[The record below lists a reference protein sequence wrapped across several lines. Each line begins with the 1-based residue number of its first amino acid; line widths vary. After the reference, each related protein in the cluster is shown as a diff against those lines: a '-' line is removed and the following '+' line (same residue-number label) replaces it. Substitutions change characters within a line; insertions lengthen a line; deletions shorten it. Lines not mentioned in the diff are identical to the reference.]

1 MDMQDLLREV
11 FLGTCRLCFAAA
23 FCGWTTSVR
32 SAVSTVDH
40 PSSARRAA
48 CLHGEGSGVRRRTAK
63 AMAVAA
69 QARPETPPRARRKA
83 KPVEYNV
90 LLTATL
96 CLLAAGAVM
105 VYSASSARTLLEG
118 QGDGT
123 MYLMKYLGYAAIGLV
138 VLQLLARGGLELLPR
153 LTPALLAISFALLVA
168 VKIPGI
174 GVEIGGATRWIG
186 AGPLQFQPSELM
198 KLALVLHAAGVLATT
213 PSRLR
218 TMHGVIRPLLIVVAA
233 AVVLIATQPDLGTAL
248 VIMFTI
254 GALLLAAGTPLHLL
268 GKLGAA
274 TAVAVLLFALVDPER
289 MQRLTAFINPWAHA
303 SDGGLQAVQAQIALG
318 SGGLFGVGLGES
330 VQKVFYLPE
339 AHTDFILAVVGEEL
353 GVAGI
358 GGLLALYGMIAY
370 AGLRTART
378 AATRYQQLLAAG
390 LTAMILCQALL
401 NVCAVLGIAPVTGV
415 PLPFI
420 SSGGTSLIVL
430 LATMGLLLNI
440 AARSTSHLTLA
451 PPPPGEQAD
460 ARGSRG
466 AFESADRGGRDRRT
480 RGARP
485 RGGRAAEG
493 RGR

>member
-1 MDMQDLLREV
+1 
-11 FLGTCRLCFAAA
+11 
-23 FCGWTTSVR
+23 
-32 SAVSTVDH
+32 
-40 PSSARRAA
+40 
-48 CLHGEGSGVRRRTAK
+48 
-63 AMAVAA
+63 MAVAA
-69 QARPETPPRARRKA
+69 EARSQTPPKSRRQP

-105 VYSASSARTLLEG
+105 VYSSSSARTLLEG

-123 MYLMKYLGYAAIGLV
+123 MYLVKYLAYGAVGLV
-138 VLQLLARGGLELLPR
+138 VLQLLAHGGLELLPR

-168 VKIPGI
+168 VKVPGI
-174 GVEIGGATRWIG
+174 GVSINGAQRWLG
-186 AGPLQFQPSELM
+186 AGPLQFQPSELV
-198 KLALVLHAAGVLATT
+198 KLALVLHASAVLATN

-218 TMHGVIRPLLIVVAA
+218 TMRGVVGPLLVVAGA
-233 AVVLIATQPDLGTAL
+233 AILLIASQPDLGTSL
-248 VIMFTI
+248 VIAFTL
-254 GALLLAAGTPLHLL
+254 GALLLVAGTPMGLL
-268 GKLGAA
+268 GRLAA
-274 TAVAVLLFALVDPER
+274 VSAALVTAFALVDPER
-289 MQRLTAFINPWAHA
+289 ASRLTAFINPWADA
-303 SDGGLQAVQAQIALG
+303 SDTGLQAVQAQIALG

-339 AHTDFILAVVGEEL
+339 AHTDFILAVIGEEL

-358 GGLLALYGMIAY
+358 CGLLVLYGMIGY

-420 SSGGTSLIVL
+420 SSGGTSLVVL

-451 PPPPGEQAD
+451 PRPPGERAD

-466 AFESADRGGRDRRT
+466 AVDAHRSGGDSRS

-485 RGGRAAEG
+485 GGRRAAEG

>member
-1 MDMQDLLREV
+1 
-11 FLGTCRLCFAAA
+11 
-23 FCGWTTSVR
+23 
-32 SAVSTVDH
+32 
-40 PSSARRAA
+40 
-48 CLHGEGSGVRRRTAK
+48 
-63 AMAVAA
+63 MAVAA
-69 QARPETPPRARRKA
+69 EARPEIPPRSKLKPR
-83 KPVEYNV
+83 PVEYNL

-123 MYLMKYLGYAAIGLV
+123 LYLVKYVVYAAVGLV
-138 VLQLLARGGLELLPR
+138 ALQLLARSGLELLPR
-153 LTPALLAISFALLVA
+153 LTPVMLAFSFALLVA
-168 VKIPGI
+168 VKLPGV
-174 GVEIGGATRWIG
+174 GVSINGAQRWLG

-198 KLALVLHAAGVLATT
+198 KLALVLHAAGVLATS

-218 TMHGVIRPLLIVVAA
+218 SMRAVIRPLLIVAGAA
-233 AVVLIATQPDLGTAL
+233 IVLIASQPDLGTTL
-248 VIMFTI
+248 VIVFTM
-254 GALLLAAGTPLHLL
+254 GALLLVAGTPMSLL
-268 GKLGAA
+268 ARLAGVSAA
-274 TAVAVLLFALVDPER
+274 LVLVFALVDPER
-289 MQRLTAFINPWAHA
+289 ASRLTAFVNPWADA
-303 SDGGLQAVQAQIALG
+303 SDSGLQAVQAQIALG

-339 AHTDFILAVVGEEL
+339 AHTDFILAVIGEEL
-353 GVAGI
+353 GIAGI
-358 GGLLALYGMIAY
+358 CGLLALYGMIGY

-378 AATRYQQLLAAG
+378 ATTRYQQLLAAG

-401 NVCAVLGIAPVTGV
+401 NVCAVLGIAPITGV

-420 SSGGTSLIVL
+420 SSGGTSLVVL

-451 PPPPGEQAD
+451 PRPPGQAGD

-466 AFESADRGGRDRRT
+466 ARDQSPHRSRRDGRS
-480 RGARP
+480 RGARA
-485 RGGRAAEG
+485 GGRRAADG